1 MLKSKNKA
9 SSRSRCVRR
18 LFAAWCAVMLF
29 FGLLSFPSFPAA
41 AAEYTKY
48 SGTFFEA
55 FDTVTVLTGYT
66 LQKETFD
73 AAFDYVRSLFFHYH
87 RIFDNYHEYENVK
100 NLRSMNIN
108 APNGYTEVEP
118 ELMELLLWLKEH
130 QSIGQGRVNVAMG
143 SVLSIWHR
151 YRTEGTSLPGM
162 EELQAA
168 AAHTDFD
175 RVLLN
180 AKDNTVFYE
189 DPGIQ
194 IDLGAVAKGYTVEI
208 AASWLEK
215 NMPSYII
222 SAGGNVRCGASP
234 LDGRQRWGVSIQD
247 PDDTAYYLDV
257 IYLKELSVVT
267 SGDYQR
273 YYTVDGV
280 NYHHIIDPDTLM
292 PSTYMRSVTVV
303 TRDSGL
309 ADLLSTSF
317 FNLSY
322 EDGAKLAASL
332 EGTEVYWVLKDG
344 TVKMT
349 EGFSPMLRS
358 NGAKG
363 KD

>member
-1 MLKSKNKA
+1 MLKRKNKTG
-9 SSRSRCVRR
+9 SRSRNVRR
-18 LFAAWCAVMLF
+18 LFAACCAVVLF
-29 FGLLSFPSFPAA
+29 FGLFSISSSPAG
-41 AAEYTKY
+41 AAEYQKY
-48 SGTFFEA
+48 SDTFFDA

-66 LQKETFD
+66 ADKETFD
-73 AAFDYVRSLFFHYH
+73 AAFEYVRTLFFHYH
-87 RIFDNYHEYENVK
+87 RIFDNYHAYENVK
-100 NLRSMNIN
+100 NLWSMNKN

-130 QSIGQGRVNVAMG
+130 QPIGLGRANVALG

-162 EELQAA
+162 DELKAA

-175 RVLLN
+175 KVLLN
-180 AKDNTVFYE
+180 PEDNTVFYA

-194 IDLGAVAKGYTVEI
+194 IDLGAVAKGYTVEL
-208 AASWLEK
+208 AASWLEE

-247 PDDTAYYLDV
+247 PDNTAYYLDV
-257 IYLKELSVVT
+257 IYLKDMSVVT

-292 PSTYMRSVTVV
+292 PSAYMRSVTVI

-332 EGTEVYWVLKDG
+332 EDTEVYWVLKDG
-344 TVKMT
+344 TIKMT
-349 EGFSPMLRS
+349 EGFAPMLRS